1 MAEQKKRGFHAL
13 EQRIHELEAE
23 DAKSERGAPGA
34 ASGERRAEEARREQ
48 PAERKGEPR
57 SK

>member
-13 EQRIHELEAE
+13 EQRIHEMEKQ
-23 DAKSERGAPGA
+23 DAQGQGAPAQPQTTAPA
-34 ASGERRAEEARREQ
+34 AVPAKKAEA
-48 PAERKGEPR
+48 PK